1 MITING
7 TTESIEIVTGSAV
20 EIHYDINY
28 STFDGT
34 SIISTSVSGSVS
46 TATTREILSPFD
58 GTQTIHRIKV
68 KNVGG
73 SSCSVLLQKKDSDG
87 PVVTEIS
94 KLTTLDP
101 EDLLEYENFFGWKE
115 KLVNNVYVTTGGGS
129 GGGIS
134 LYNLET
140 DANFSVVDYTV
151 HEMASN
157 TLTADRTINVSA
169 LTTECEIVNGEQ
181 SYRLT
186 FTGGTV
192 YRNGG
197 AITETEIMSG
207 ATTHLRK
214 VGTKIIIIN

>member
-1 MITING
+1 MITIKG

-58 GTQTIHRIKV
+58 GTQTIHRITV
-68 KNVGG
+68 KNAGG

-101 EDLLEYENFFGWKE
+101 EDLLEYENFYGWKE
-115 KLVNNVYVTTGGGS
+115 KVVNNVYVTTGGG
-129 GGGIS
+129 GGGGLA
-134 LYNLET
+134 LYELET
-140 DANFSVVDYTV
+140 DANFSIVDGTV
-151 HEMASN
+151 HEMPSS
-157 TLTADRTINVSA
+157 TLTADRTVNVAA